1 MAASNAALGT
11 GALSME
17 GGTLQ
22 AGGSGDRTLDNAI
35 ALTADSSLNGV
46 TSNSLSLTGADYGAG
61 INLKSYTLSV
71 KGAGDVALADYGGSI
86 NGTGGITMNST
97 GTLTMYGENTYTGG
111 TTITAGTLVAA
122 NAAALGTGAVKVG
135 ATATDVATLHLT
147 TDLGVGDFTLN
158 KMAVLQVDAGKT
170 LTLSHSFYNYSQ
182 TEANWPTSNG
192 FNLTMSGS
200 TFEVAGL
207 DSGAVAAGF
216 SDNFNLDT
224 LTVTGNLELVDA
236 VDNGNRDGIHGD
248 QEALYVYFLTGASDA
263 TLDLN
268 GLWLYVYN
276 DGEYF
281 ALANGI
287 YNNIMVTGS
296 PVPLPGS
303 VLFLGSGLLGLGL
316 LGWRRQR
323 SYSN

>member
-158 KMAVLQVDAGKT
+158 KMAVLQIDAGKT

-248 QEALYVYFLTGASDA
+248 QEALYVYFLTGTSDA

-268 GLWLYVYN
+268 GLCLYVYN